1 MLMSNNRLE
10 GLLGADKEDR
20 SGEAKV
26 SQDLKDSM
34 INSDRDRAVL
44 EEVEILSE
52 TYLKNSRKCSE
63 VQEAKEVHPGDLNN
77 RPKDKT

>member
-10 GLLGADKEDR
+10 GLLGAVKEDP

-26 SQDLKDSM
+26 SQDLKDFM

-44 EEVEILSE
+44 EQEEILLE
-52 TYLKNSRKCSE
+52 TYLKSSRKCLE

-77 RPKDKT
+77 RLKDKT